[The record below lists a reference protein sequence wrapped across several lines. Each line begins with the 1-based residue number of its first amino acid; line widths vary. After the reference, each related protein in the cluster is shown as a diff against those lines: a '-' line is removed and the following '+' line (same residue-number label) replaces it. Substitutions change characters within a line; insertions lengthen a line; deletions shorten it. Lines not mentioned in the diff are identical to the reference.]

1 MDEKIKYKLNK
12 IKEFVKQVRKDV
24 IYLSYRAKT
33 AHLASSLSCVEI
45 ISTIYQE
52 YFKSGKG
59 YINKHNRNRFI
70 LSKGHAASTLY
81 SVLYRKKIISKTDIN
96 SFCKPGSKLEEHPSH
111 KIKGVECATGSLGHG
126 LSIGAGL
133 ALGYKIKK
141 FKSKIF
147 VLLSDG
153 ECNEGSVWEAAMFAS
168 AKKLNN
174 LIVFI
179 DYNKWQ
185 ATGKSDQI
193 LNISPLDLKFKSFG
207 WNVIRINGNKIKEI
221 LLALK
226 KNYKNSKPTLILADT
241 IKGFGVSFMQDDN
254 NWHYKSPNNNE
265 LKKALA
271 EIEKNF

>member
-1 MDEKIKYKLNK
+1 
-12 IKEFVKQVRKDV
+12 
-24 IYLSYRAKT
+24 
-33 AHLASSLSCVEI
+33 
-45 ISTIYQE
+45 
-52 YFKSGKG
+52 
-59 YINKHNRNRFI
+59 
-70 LSKGHAASTLY
+70 
-81 SVLYRKKIISKTDIN
+81 
-96 SFCKPGSKLEEHPSH
+96 
-111 KIKGVECATGSLGHG
+111 
-126 LSIGAGL
+126 
-133 ALGYKIKK
+133 
-141 FKSKIF
+141 
-147 VLLSDG
+147 
-153 ECNEGSVWEAAMFAS
+153 MFAS
-168 AKKLNN
+168 VKKLNN